1 MMNGEHELFDV
12 TIIGG
17 GSAGLF
23 AAYYTGMREMNTK
36 IIENQSDLGGT
47 VSVFYPEKYIY
58 DVGGIAKISGDKLIG
73 QLKEQALMFDPTIIF
88 NQKVE
93 RLERQD
99 DGTYILTTNTGEV
112 HHTKTVIIAV
122 GPGAFSVNRL
132 KLNNELINPGKHI
145 HYESVDPEKFAGK
158 SVLIYGGV
166 NTAVT
171 LANSLSGIAEKV
183 LLMHKHDKFKALE
196 PDLEQLKHSDV
207 EILTPYTMTG
217 LNGHQ
222 DELTSIHA
230 RNIKTKEDRSIPVDD
245 LIICQ
250 GYSFDLSPVTDWG
263 FTLESRRIPVNE
275 NMETH
280 MKGVFVAGDIAGY
293 PQKWRLLA
301 SAFNEAITAANHAKY
316 HVDPAAVKQV
326 YSTIVF
332 DE

>member
-1 MMNGEHELFDV
+1 MNGELELFDV

-23 AAYYTGMREMNTK
+23 AAYYTGMREMKTK
-36 IIENQSDLGGT
+36 IIENQSELGGT

-58 DVGGIAKISGDKLIG
+58 DVGGIAKISGNKLIE

-93 RLERQD
+93 RLEQLN
-99 DGTYILTTNTGEV
+99 DGTYILTTNTGEK

-122 GPGAFSVNRL
+122 GPGAFSINRL
-132 KLNNELINPGKHI
+132 KLNNQFIDPGKHI
-145 HYESVDPEKFAGK
+145 HYESVDPKNFAGK
-158 SVLIYGGV
+158 NVLIYGGI
-166 NTAVT
+166 NTAVSM
-171 LANSLSGIAEKV
+171 ANSLSNSAENV
-183 LLMHKHDKFKALE
+183 YLMHKHDKFKALE
-196 PDLEQLKHSDV
+196 SDLEQLKHADV
-207 EILTPYTMTG
+207 EMLTPYTMTG
-217 LNGHQ
+217 LDGNRDSLVGV
-222 DELTSIHA
+222 HA
-230 RNIKTKEDRSIPVDD
+230 RNIKTKKDLNIPVDD

-250 GYSFDLSPVTDWG
+250 GYSFDVSPVTDWG
-263 FTLESRRIPVNE
+263 FTLENRRIPVNE

-301 SAFNEAITAANHAKY
+301 SAFNEAVTAANHAKY
-316 HVDPAAVKQV
+316 HVDPAAAKQV
-326 YSTIVF
+326 YSTILF

>member
-1 MMNGEHELFDV
+1 MNGEHELFDV

-23 AAYYTGMREMNTK
+23 AAYYTGMRDMKTK
-36 IIENQSDLGGT
+36 IIENQSELGGT

-58 DVGGIAKISGDKLIG
+58 DVGGISKISGEELVS
-73 QLKEQALMFDPTIIF
+73 QLKEQALMFDPTIIY
-88 NQKVE
+88 NQKIE
-93 RLERQD
+93 QLNQQD
-99 DGTYILTTNTGEV
+99 DGTYILTTHSGEV
-112 HHTKTVIIAV
+112 HYTKTVIIAV

-132 KLNNELINPGKHI
+132 KLNHGYIDAGDHI
-145 HYESVDPEKFAGK
+145 HYETVDPEKFAGK
-158 SVLIYGGV
+158 DVLLYGGI
-166 NTAVT
+166 NSAVT
-171 LANSLSGIAEKV
+171 LANSLSGIAKKV
-183 LLMHKHDKFKALE
+183 YLMHKHNKFKSLE
-196 PDLEQLKHSDV
+196 SELDQLHKSNV

-217 LNGHQ
+217 LDG
-222 DELTSIHA
+222 DALSAVHA
-230 RNIKTKEDRSIPVDD
+230 RHIKTKEDQIIPVDD

-250 GYSFDLSPVTDWG
+250 GYSFDLSPVSDWG

-316 HVDPAAVKQV
+316 HVDPSAVKQV
-326 YSTIVF
+326 YSSIVL